1 MTDDLDIHAQAFREE
16 APIVPRDAAR
26 QIAIAK
32 AAARFAPENSR
43 AAQGSS
49 PLARLKHRVGQFF
62 ERRLS
67 MSTIRMQ
74 HIAMGGASLAALALV
89 ITVTAPLTYQKLDT
103 ISPAPEP
110 EIALGGK
117 QEAEETAKKRQDE
130 GLVAQAPATTTPS
143 VDAAKPLERQRIL
156 TEQDAAGIAAAPV
169 AKGKIAVEN
178 MASRLPLPPAMAD
191 QQYYGYRDQGRDKFA
206 EIKTNPVKVA
216 AEEPVSTFSIDVDTA
231 SYGFVRA
238 SLNQNILPQ
247 KDAVRVE
254 ELINYFPY
262 DYAGPESRDVPFK
275 ATATLMPTPWNPDTK
290 LLHIGIKGFS
300 LNGQE
305 KPKSNL
311 VFLLDTSGSME
322 EPNKLPLLVNS
333 MKMLVETLSPEDTVS
348 IVTYAGNAGTV
359 LEPTKGK
366 DKAKIL
372 AALDGLMAGGS
383 TAGAEGIRQAY
394 QLAER
399 NFDKSGIN
407 RVILATDGDFNV
419 GITDPEELKSFV
431 ERKRDTGVFLSVL
444 GFGQG
449 NYNDE
454 LMQTLAQNGNGN
466 ASYIDTLNEA
476 RKVLVDEAASTL
488 FPIAKDVKIQFE
500 FNPAQVQEYRLIGYE
515 TRMLNRED
523 FNNDKV
529 DAGEIGSGHTVTAIY
544 EVTPKGKGG
553 LVDPL
558 KYGTAGTA
566 GNTSGEWA
574 NVKIRY
580 KLPAESESKLI
591 AQPVSDS
598 GAAPST
604 EAKFAAAVAGF
615 GQLLRGG
622 QYTKSFGYDDV
633 IALAQA
639 AKGADPFG
647 YRAEF
652 INLVRI
658 AKSAQALEPL
668 KQ

>member
-1 MTDDLDIHAQAFREE
+1 MTDDFDDYAKILREE
-16 APIVPRDAAR
+16 TPIAPRQAARDA
-26 QIAIAK
+26 AIAK
-32 AAARFAPENSR
+32 ATRRFAEENSR
-43 AAQGSS
+43 ARQGS
-49 PLARLKHRVGQFF
+49 PILARLTARVGQFL
-62 ERRLS
+62 ERRQF
-67 MSTIRMQ
+67 MTTIRFN
-74 HIAMGGASLAALALV
+74 HVALGGASLAALALAV
-89 ITVTAPLTYQKLDT
+89 TISMPLVRQNLDREGGTTVATAPVNEL
-103 ISPAPEP
+103 
-110 EIALGGK
+110 
-117 QEAEETAKKRQDE
+117 AKKDVAETRLRAEDTDSAPPPASAPAE
-130 GLVAQAPATTTPS
+130 VAQ
-143 VDAAKPLERQRIL
+143 DAFIANQG
-156 TEQDAAGIAAAPV
+156 AAGIAAEPEAKAKLSAEHMV
-169 AKGKIAVEN
+169 AG
-178 MASRLPLPPAMAD
+178 SPPATAGD
-191 QQYYGYRDQGRDKFA
+191 VQYRSYRDQGRDKFT
-206 EIKTNPVKVA
+206 EIKTNPVKLT

-231 SYGFVRA
+231 SYSFVRG
-238 SLNQNILPQ
+238 SLNQNVLPQ

-262 DYAGPESRDVPFK
+262 DYAGPSDRAQPFK
-275 ATATLMPTPWNPDTK
+275 ATASLMPTPWNPDTR
-290 LLHIGIKGFS
+290 LLHIGIKGFA

-333 MKMLVETLSPEDTVS
+333 MKMLVDALGPEDSVA
-348 IVTYAGNAGTV
+348 IVTYAGNAGTL

-366 DKAKIL
+366 DKAKII

-394 QLAER
+394 QLAEL
-399 NFDKSGIN
+399 NFDKTGIN

-431 ERKRDTGVFLSVL
+431 ERKRETGVFLSVL
-444 GFGQG
+444 GFGRG

-476 RKVLVDEAASTL
+476 RKVLVDEAAATL
-488 FPIAKDVKIQFE
+488 FPIAKDVKIQVE
-500 FNPAQVQEYRLIGYE
+500 FNPAMVQEYRLIGYE

-529 DAGEIGSGHTVTAIY
+529 DAGEIGAGHTVTAIY
-544 EVTPKGKGG
+544 EVVPKGKGG

-558 KYGTAGTA
+558 KYAPAETPGSAG
-566 GNTSGEWA
+566 GEWA

-580 KLPAESESKLI
+580 KLPNETASKLI
-591 AQPVSDS
+591 EQPVSEAS
-598 GAAPST
+598 AVPSS
-604 EAKFAAAVAGF
+604 EAKFAAAVAAF

-622 QYTKSFGYDDV
+622 QYTKAFTYDDV

-639 AKGADPFG
+639 SKGADPFG
-647 YRAEF
+647 YRSEF

-658 AKSAQALEPL
+658 AKTAQGMEPL
-668 KQ
+668 RP